1 MSSIQY
7 FGTDVLKSF
16 QHPDML
22 PLNPPLND
30 SATRLCGSKPGTV
43 NVYPSGDFSDTS
55 SLKLVKL
62 KDQ

>member
-1 MSSIQY
+1 MSSMQY

-22 PLNPPLND
+22 PLSLPHYD
-30 SATRLCGSKPGTV
+30 SATRLFGYKPGTSI
-43 NVYPSGDFSDTS
+43 VYPSGDFSDTS

-62 KDQ
+62 KDR